1 MDMTNALLFS
11 KAALIGL
18 SIAAPVG
25 PIGLLCI
32 QRTLDH
38 GPRAGLAAGL
48 GAASADALY
57 GAAGAWGVAAVIS
70 ALTGAR
76 MALGVAGAV
85 FLLWLAWATWHSGGA
100 GQAAAGR
107 PEGGRP
113 VRVFAT
119 TFVLTLANPATIL
132 SFIAIFSALA
142 AAVVSASPTW
152 MVAGVFAG
160 SAAWWLVLV
169 GCVARLRHAVS
180 PARLL
185 WIRRASALVLGFFG
199 AVQLGALVRAL
210 VAA

>member
-1 MDMTNALLFS
+1 MDMTNAILFS

-85 FLLWLAWATWHSGGA
+85 FLIWLAWATWHSGGA
-100 GQAAAGR
+100 SQAAAGR
-107 PEGGRP
+107 PGERP
-113 VRVFAT
+113 LRVFAT
-119 TFVLTLANPATIL
+119 TFALTLANPATIL

-142 AAVVSASPTW
+142 AAVVGASPAW

-185 WIRRASALVLGFFG
+185 WIRRASALVLAGFG
-199 AVQLGALVRAL
+199 AAQLGVLVRAL